1 MPTPHQTCRSRS
13 PIVTGAGLVA
23 AGAIALLAGTAHA
36 QDALGDGSGL
46 LRPLDA
52 TPAQRAAAYRTRSF
66 ADELRFRNSVVTGTA
81 PAGRS
86 FRGDVGYTS
95 PFEFRGDLG
104 SNELYEF
111 RRDSIYSGLG
121 GVGIRGTDALQYQF
135 ALTTGQTVPSG
146 LARSLSVPRAGVGAS
161 SFGVLNNA
169 PASPG
174 QPTTPDYLRGSPVAQ
189 VSNLRS
195 TANFLATRDL
205 QPSLLSTI
213 RDRTGERFAVTAS
226 PLGGVRLESRTHAEL
241 IDPSFRAG
249 DPTDRYAAPVQPRR
263 TVAQPDIARATTPY
277 DALTARLN
285 DAAPTTRVP
294 GTSAI
299 PGANDPADPDVAAPD
314 PRDLNPL
321 DPTSAPGSEAFD
333 PRPWWEQRLD
343 TLRSEL
349 EDADNAALTDD
360 AGAAST
366 APITPRMPEVPGSS
380 GSSASP
386 GAPGTDKDAGDAEPT
401 PEELEAAARARPV
414 FDAEALRLIRAAR
427 GEVDTLLP
435 QVEGEVDAYA
445 IHMAAAEKLIAD
457 KRYFDAE
464 ERYTSALAARPADPT
479 ARVGRVH
486 AQIGAGLLLSG
497 GQNLRLLLREHPE
510 LAAIRYDGSLLPSAD
525 RLEGAQI
532 VMRDQLGIVGPVA
545 NEAALLLAYIG
556 YQLDDPEQTR
566 AALEWLAADNAV
578 DKGGVTVEKVAD
590 PLAVMLEQL
599 WLPTDDHADTDQTDD
614 EVSEPS
620 P

>member
-1 MPTPHQTCRSRS
+1 MPTSHQSRPRSLTA
-13 PIVTGAGLVA
+13 PGVTIATVVA
-23 AGAIALLAGTAHA
+23 AALLTSSAHG
-36 QDALGDGSGL
+36 QNALGDGSGL

-52 TPAQRAAAYRTRSF
+52 TPAQRAEAYRSRSF

-104 SNELYEF
+104 SNERYEF

-146 LARSLSVPRAGVGAS
+146 LARSLSVPRSGVGAS

-169 PASPG
+169 PASAG

-226 PLGGVRLESRTHAEL
+226 PLGGVRLEPRTHAEL

-263 TVAQPDIARATTPY
+263 TVAQPDTARASTPY

-285 DAAPTTRVP
+285 DAAPSTRVP

-299 PGANDPADPDVAAPD
+299 PGVTDPAEPEGSAVDPLQPQLGAV
-314 PRDLNPL
+314 
-321 DPTSAPGSEAFD
+321 PGSEAFD
-333 PRPWWEQRLD
+333 ARPWWEQRLD
-343 TLRSEL
+343 TLRNEL
-349 EDADNAALTDD
+349 EDADNSALRDD
-360 AGAAST
+360 PSAGRT
-366 APITPRMPEVPGSS
+366 APISPIAPNAGS
-380 GSSASP
+380 P
-386 GAPGTDKDAGDAEPT
+386 TGTDADADPT
-401 PEELEAAARARPV
+401 PEELEDAARARPV

-427 GEVDTLLP
+427 GNVDTLLP
-435 QVEGEVDAYA
+435 DVDGKVDAYA
-445 IHMAAAEKLIAD
+445 IHMEAAERLIAEN
-457 KRYFDAE
+457 RYFDAE
-464 ERYTSALAARPADPT
+464 ERYTSALAARPSDPT
-479 ARVGRVH
+479 ARGGRVH

-497 GQNLRLLLREHPE
+497 GQNLRMLLRQHPE
-510 LAAIRYDGSLLPSAD
+510 LATMRYDASLLPEAG
-525 RLEGAQI
+525 RLEGSQI
-532 VMRDQLGIVGPVA
+532 MMREQLGIVGPVA
-545 NEAALLLAYIG
+545 TEAALLLAYLG
-556 YQLDDPEQTR
+556 YQLDNPEQTR
-566 AALEWLAADNAV
+566 EALAWLAQDEAV

-599 WLPTDDHADTDQTDD
+599 WLPVEDDADR
-614 EVSEPS
+614 EPA